1 MQRRAAPTIVSGTG
15 NNRPAVNTV
24 FRMSPLA
31 TWFKVLG
38 RQPGLEHYAIGNQA
52 KSLVGTGT
60 VQRFPKI
67 QIQGRW
73 LIPLLTHS
81 HVYPLGRGGQFAG
94 FTSMAYWFD
103 AVTGA
108 LLGTCRYSDNR
119 SSLAMHTGMGPWDWT
134 TNDRIELGLPKD
146 PVTVDFSLSEIAYV
160 SAWTRCGTAMGVSSG
175 GIGQGNAYIMGPEYS
190 LPDLNVRRRVSIAS
204 GSRPGQVCYTW
215 TTQTTPAQGAVRE
228 ENVSFWV
235 NTGQHSIEGVEC
247 SVDVINVDDQRAHTW
262 VQAPSTW
269 RRMN

>member
-1 MQRRAAPTIVSGTG
+1 MQIQAPTIVTGTQP
-15 NNRPAVNTV
+15 RQVNTV

-38 RQPGLEHYAIGNQA
+38 RQPGLEHYAISNSR

-60 VQRFPKI
+60 VQRFPKV

-81 HVYPLGRGGQFAG
+81 HVYPLGRGGQFAA

-103 AVTGA
+103 AASGA
-108 LLGTCRYSDNR
+108 LIGTCRYSDNR
-119 SSLAMHTGMGPWDWT
+119 SLTAMYEGMGPWDWI

-160 SAWTRCGTAMGVSSG
+160 SAWTDCGTAMGVSSG

-190 LPDLNVRRRVSIAS
+190 QPDMTRQRRVSIET
-204 GSRPGQVCYTW
+204 GSRPGQVLFTW
-215 TTQTTPAQGAVRE
+215 TTRTEPQGRAVE
-228 ENVSFWV
+228 EDAVGFWV
-235 NTGQHSIEGVEC
+235 NTGQHSIEGLVC
-247 SVDVINVDDQRAHTW
+247 SVDVVHVDDKRVHTW
-262 VQAPSTW
+262 IREPSTW
-269 RRMN
+269 RRLS